1 MAPGGRPYY
10 GPNHPNLP
18 AAGGLLLVRHSA
30 RLPIRNIPESYVAG
44 ITDEGRAMAYEFGV
58 QLGKQW
64 TIGEAA
70 ASPVGRCMETCQEM
84 VRGAV
89 NPPSAGGSGT
99 RPHPSVRPINALHF
113 DQKLT
118 GLPGL
123 ANVFLDD
130 VGFTHLTANPD
141 SPEYA
146 LLFQNLCEALPIS
159 AQVGTINLAVTHDV
173 VITFLQACL
182 MKLPKAAIGDF
193 PGFLEGIYLVR
204 ENGQVRLG

>member
-1 MAPGGRPYY
+1 MAPGGRAYY
-10 GPNHPNLP
+10 GPNDSNLP
-18 AAGGLLLVRHSA
+18 GAGGLLLVRHSA
-30 RLPIRNIPESYVAG
+30 RPPIRNIPESYVIG
-44 ITDEGRAMAYEFGV
+44 ITEEGRAMAYDFGA

-64 TIGEAA
+64 VIGEAA

-89 NPPSAGGSGT
+89 NGT
-99 RPHPSVRPINALHF
+99 RSHPAVRPLNALHF

-118 GLPGL
+118 GVPGL

-130 VGFTHLTANPD
+130 VGFTHLTAQPD

-146 LLFQNLCEALPIS
+146 LLFQNLCDELPIS
-159 AQVGTINLAVTHDV
+159 AQPGTINLAVTHDV
-173 VITFLQACL
+173 VITFLQTSL
-182 MKLPKAAIGDF
+182 LQLPKATIGDF